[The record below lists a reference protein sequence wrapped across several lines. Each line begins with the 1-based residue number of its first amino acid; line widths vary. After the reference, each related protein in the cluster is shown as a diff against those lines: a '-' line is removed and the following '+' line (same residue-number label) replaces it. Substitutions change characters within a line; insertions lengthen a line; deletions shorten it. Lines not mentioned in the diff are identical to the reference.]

1 MPTASTSQI
10 LGNNECFE
18 PYTTNIYTRRT
29 LAGEFILV
37 NKHLVAELAALGLW
51 SEEMKQVI
59 IAYNGSIQEIGSI
72 PQDVRERYKTVWE
85 IKQKTL
91 IDMAAARGAFV
102 CQSQSLNLFV
112 ADPNYSKL
120 TSMHFYAWKRGL
132 KTGLYYLRT
141 KAGVQAQKFTVDP
154 KLLAQ
159 ANAVVKPQEKK
170 KETRQEMLDRLAR
183 EYEEEQA
190 KGCTMCSA

>member
-1 MPTASTSQI
+1 M
-10 LGNNECFE
+10 G
-18 PYTTNIYTRRT
+18 
-29 LAGEFILV
+29 
-37 NKHLVAELAALGLW
+37 LGLW
-51 SEEMKQVI
+51 SDEMKQVI
-59 IAYNGSIQEIGSI
+59 IAYNGSIQEIGAI
-72 PQDVRERYKTVWE
+72 PQEIRERYKTVWE

-91 IDMAAARGAFV
+91 IDMAAARGVFV

-112 ADPNYSKL
+112 SDPNYSKL
-120 TSMHFYAWKRGL
+120 TSMHFYAWKKGL

-159 ANAVVKPQEKK
+159 ANAVTQNQSQGQTQAKK

-190 KGCTMCSA
+190 KECTMCSA

>member
-1 MPTASTSQI
+1 
-10 LGNNECFE
+10 
-18 PYTTNIYTRRT
+18 
-29 LAGEFILV
+29 
-37 NKHLVAELAALGLW
+37 
-51 SEEMKQVI
+51 MKQVI
-59 IAYNGSIQEIGSI
+59 IAYNGSIQEIGAI

-190 KGCTMCSA
+190 KGCAMCSA